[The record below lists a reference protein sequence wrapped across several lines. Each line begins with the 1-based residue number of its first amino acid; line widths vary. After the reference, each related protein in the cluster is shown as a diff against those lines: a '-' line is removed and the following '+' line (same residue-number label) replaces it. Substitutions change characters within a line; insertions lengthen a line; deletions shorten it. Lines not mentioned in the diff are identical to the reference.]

1 MRRVRWL
8 IALGGL
14 IASPAFAITITAA
27 VPGGTTLAS
36 AVAATGRSAT
46 GVDTG
51 TGGYQLVVTYCVAGG
66 TATVKTQ
73 ASFDRG
79 TTWVDVTNSSKAID
93 SAGTVCDAVSI
104 FAPQGIYA
112 TNVTAQTG
120 SVTTKAF
127 FAARQQ

>member
-1 MRRVRWL
+1 MRRLRWL

-27 VPGGTTLAS
+27 VPGGTTLA
-36 AVAATGRSAT
+36 AAQAGTGRSAT
-46 GVDTG
+46 AVDTT

-73 ASFDRG
+73 VSFDRG
-79 TTWVDVTNSSKAID
+79 TTWVDVANSTKSID
-93 SAGTVCDAVSI
+93 SAGTVCDSVSI
-104 FAPQGIYA
+104 LAPQAVYA
-112 TNVTAQTG
+112 TNVTVQTG
-120 SVTTKAF
+120 TVTTKAF